1 MDTDPRLWL
10 GRLAVAGPIAFTVAW
25 LFAGLAQEEYSVR
38 REDISALAALDAQ
51 HAWIMITGFLLLAA
65 GTVALGVGLVMTLK
79 GRRAVIGSILVMIAG
94 IGLLVAGLA
103 RNDCSGELPACAER
117 VDAGEVSWHSTVH
130 DMVSL
135 VLFLA
140 LIAAPLMLAGS
151 FRGAEHWRDLRS
163 YSVVTGVLGFVLLV
177 SFVIGAAGSWSG
189 VLQRVFVSVLFLW
202 IALLGLRLTQVSRA
216 RQGQG
221 DPAGA

>member
-1 MDTDPRLWL
+1 MESDPRLWL

-103 RNDCSGELPACAER
+103 RNDCSGELSACAER
-117 VDAGEVSWHSTVH
+117 VDAGDVSWHSTVH

-140 LIAAPLMLAGS
+140 LIAAPLVLAGS
-151 FRGAEHWRDLRS
+151 FRGAEHWHDLRS
-163 YSVVTGVLGFVLLV
+163 YSIVTGLLGFVLLV

-202 IALLGLRLTQVSRA
+202 IALLGLRLTQVSRGRA
-216 RQGQG
+216 GQG

>member
-1 MDTDPRLWL
+1 METDPRLWL

-25 LFAGLAQEEYSVR
+25 LFAGLAQDEYSVR

-79 GRRAVIGSILVMIAG
+79 GRRAVIGSSLVMIAG

-103 RNDCSGELPACAER
+103 RNDCSGELPACAAR

-135 VLFLA
+135 VVFLA
-140 LIAAPLMLAGS
+140 LIAAPLVLAGS
-151 FRGAEHWRDLRS
+151 FRGAEHRRDLRS
-163 YSVVTGVLGFVLLV
+163 YSIVTGLLGFVLLV